1 MKFICSRD
9 RLVEIVSIV
18 QKAVSTRSTLPILD
32 GILID
37 AGADGV
43 RFTGYDLETGIEAQM
58 DADVSSDGQV
68 VVNSKLFG
76 EIIRKLPDEQ
86 VQIETNDQLQIS
98 IESGSSLFS
107 IKGLSSEAYPKIPV
121 VMEDGS
127 ISISQKLLKDMI
139 RQTIFAVSTDESRPT
154 LNGCLLSCDGFAI
167 EMVAIDG
174 FRLALRK
181 RLIGEDLPKMNYII
195 PGKALNEVGRVL
207 SQKDEEVH
215 IFSSSN
221 HIMFD
226 LENIRIV
233 SRLIQGTFMNYRAIL
248 PQSSDTTL
256 VVSSSAVLSAIER
269 ASLIILSEDRRCPVQ
284 FSMVSDDTLVI
295 SAQTDVGALREE
307 VPVTITGD
315 KIDIDFNPRYFIDA
329 LRAIDNDEISI
340 IFNGNVGPCV
350 VKPLEG
356 EDFSY
361 LVLPLRR

>member
-9 RLVEIVSIV
+9 RLIEIVSIV

-37 AGADGV
+37 TNSEGV
-43 RFTGYDLETGIEAQM
+43 RLTGYDLETGIEAQM
-58 DADVSSDGQV
+58 EAEVFSDGQV
-68 VVNSKLFG
+68 VVNSRLFG

-86 VQIETNDQLQIS
+86 VQIESNDQLQIS

-107 IKGLSSEAYPKIPV
+107 IKGLSAESYPKIPV
-121 VMEDGS
+121 VVDEES
-127 ISISQKLLKDMI
+127 ISISQKLLRDMI

-154 LNGCLLSCDGFAI
+154 LNGCLLACDGFAV
-167 EMVAIDG
+167 EMVAVDG

-181 RLIGEDLPKMNYII
+181 RLLGTDLPKMNYII

-207 SQKDEEVH
+207 TSKEDDVV

-226 LENIRIV
+226 MGAIRIV
-233 SRLIQGTFMNYRAIL
+233 SRLIQGNFMNYRAIL
-248 PQSSDTTL
+248 PQTSSTTL
-256 VVSSSAVLSAIER
+256 VVSSTDVLDAIER

-284 FSMVSDDTLVI
+284 FSMPADDTLVI
-295 SAQTDVGALREE
+295 SAQTEIGTLREE
-307 VPVTITGD
+307 ITVAITGE

-329 LRAIDNDEISI
+329 LRAIDSEEISI
-340 IFNGNVGPCV
+340 IFNGSVGPSV

-356 EDFSY
+356 EDFAY
-361 LVLPLRR
+361 LILPLRR